1 VKLPALQRAGAIIQ
15 VPYIHRAMHCPIG
28 VIDPCHRKEC
38 YCPIGVIDPCH
49 RKECYCPIGVIDS
62 CHRKESL
69 GKMNEVTHHICQI
82 VVSLKQI
89 VGPHLRL
96 PER

>member
-38 YCPIGVIDPCH
+38 YG
-49 RKECYCPIGVIDS
+49 PIGVIDS